1 MNLLVE
7 QIEALSSLMTV
18 TAPYS
23 GLSMAAYSFEGSGAM
38 TEGRIL
44 VVEDEAIAAKSIE
57 SNLDKLGYAVVGRV
71 SSGDGAVRLA
81 GETQPD
87 LVLMDIKLQGDTDGI
102 AAAELIRTRYHIP
115 VVYLTAHAD
124 EETLGRAKITQPF
137 GYVLKPF
144 DLRDLHVAIEMAR
157 YLHAM
162 DQERERLVAELQ
174 EAVAQVKTLRGLIP
188 ICMNC
193 KKIRDDEGYW
203 HQLEVY
209 IRDHSEAEF
218 SHGLCSECAR
228 KMYPDY
234 FGDKKE

>member
-1 MNLLVE
+1 V
-7 QIEALSSLMTV
+7 AAHSL
-18 TAPYS
+18 A
-23 GLSMAAYSFEGSGAM
+23 GGRAM
-38 TEGRIL
+38 TKGQIL
-44 VVEDEAIAAKSIE
+44 VVEDQAIAAKSIE
-57 SNLDKLGYAVVGRV
+57 SNLDKLGYAVVGRA
-71 SSGDGAVRLA
+71 SSGDDAVRLA

-87 LVLMDIKLQGDTDGI
+87 LVLMDIKLQGEADGI
-102 AAAELIRTRYHIP
+102 AAAEQIRTRYHIP

-124 EETLGRAKITQPF
+124 EETLERAKITQPF

-144 DLRDLHVAIEMAR
+144 ELRDLHVAIEMAR
-157 YLHAM
+157 HQHAM

-218 SHGLCSECAR
+218 SHGMCSECAR
-228 KMYPDY
+228 KLYPDY
-234 FGDKKE
+234 FGDEK